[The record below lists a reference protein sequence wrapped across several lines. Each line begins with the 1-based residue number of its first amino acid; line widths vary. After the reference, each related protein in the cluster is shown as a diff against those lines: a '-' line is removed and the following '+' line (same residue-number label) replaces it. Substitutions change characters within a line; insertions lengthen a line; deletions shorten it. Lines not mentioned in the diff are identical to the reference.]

1 MDLVAENLVFRPEN
15 EYHLNNVSFTMTRGK
30 PYTILGRT
38 LAGKTTLLKT
48 IAGLIAPD
56 SGSITYSG
64 KEFGSLPVWKRNV
77 AMVYQQFI
85 NYPHLT
91 VFDNVAFPL
100 KQRKVSTATIQQKVS
115 QALQQVGLQGFEER
129 KIQAL
134 SGGQQQRVA
143 LARSLVKEAEL
154 LLLDE
159 PLVNLDYKLREQL
172 RDEFRG
178 IFNSG
183 LMDQSILIYSS
194 TDPVE
199 TMQLGGDVVVMDEG
213 SVLQQAKAQDVFEH
227 PADTRVALIAN
238 DPAMNLIAGEK
249 TGGMIA
255 INQAI
260 RMDVPRHLKSL
271 MDGRYTFGIRAADI
285 SIDKEGDLWEVE
297 LSEISGSETFIHL
310 RNGEHSIVGL
320 LEMVKDIQIGE
331 KISVQF
337 DTQWLYAFD
346 QKGDLAAS
354 PFQKA
359 D

>member
-30 PYTILGRT
+30 LYTILGRT
-38 LAGKTTLLKT
+38 LAGKTTLLKI

-100 KQRKVSTATIQQKVS
+100 KQRKLSTATIQQKVS

-249 TGGMIA
+249 TGGMIV

>member
-1 MDLVAENLVFRPEN
+1 
-15 EYHLNNVSFTMTRGK
+15 
-30 PYTILGRT
+30 
-38 LAGKTTLLKT
+38 
-48 IAGLIAPD
+48 
-56 SGSITYSG
+56 
-64 KEFGSLPVWKRNV
+64 
-77 AMVYQQFI
+77 
-85 NYPHLT
+85 
-91 VFDNVAFPL
+91 
-100 KQRKVSTATIQQKVS
+100 
-115 QALQQVGLQGFEER
+115 
-129 KIQAL
+129 
-134 SGGQQQRVA
+134 
-143 LARSLVKEAEL
+143 
-154 LLLDE
+154 
-159 PLVNLDYKLREQL
+159 
-172 RDEFRG
+172 
-178 IFNSG
+178 
-183 LMDQSILIYSS
+183 
-194 TDPVE
+194 
-199 TMQLGGDVVVMDEG
+199 MDEG

>member
-30 PYTILGRT
+30 LYTILGRT

-91 VFDNVAFPL
+91 VFDNVSFPL

-249 TGGMIA
+249 TGGMIV

-320 LEMVKDIQIGE
+320 LGMVKDIQIGE
-331 KISVQF
+331 EISVQF

>member
-30 PYTILGRT
+30 LYTILGRT

-260 RMDVPRHLKSL
+260 RMDVPRHLESL

>member
-30 PYTILGRT
+30 LYTILGRT

>member
-30 PYTILGRT
+30 LYTILGRT

-249 TGGMIA
+249 TGGMIV

-260 RMDVPRHLKSL
+260 RMDVPRHLESL

-285 SIDKEGDLWEVE
+285 STDKEGDLWEVE

>member
-30 PYTILGRT
+30 LYTILGRT

-249 TGGMIA
+249 TGGMIV

-260 RMDVPRHLKSL
+260 RMDVPRHLESL

-310 RNGEHSIVGL
+310 RNGEHSIVGDR
-320 LEMVKDIQIGE
+320 K
-331 KISVQF
+331 SVV
-337 DTQWLYAFD
+337 
-346 QKGDLAAS
+346 
-354 PFQKA
+354 
-359 D
+359 

>member
-30 PYTILGRT
+30 LYTILGRT

-100 KQRKVSTATIQQKVS
+100 KQRKLSTATIQQKVS